1 MALPGRGR
9 EDRGKMGSLL
19 TVKDL
24 VVRFGERTIL
34 DGLSFELVSGE
45 VLAVIG
51 PNGCGKTVL
60 LKSLLRLLPSAG
72 TIDWAAG
79 TRIGYVPQ
87 KIAPDRGLPLRVR
100 EALEAKA
107 RLMGLGR
114 AEVDRV
120 AETAGLGSDVLD
132 AAAGL
137 LSGGQF
143 QKMLI
148 AFALLGQPNV
158 LLFDE
163 PTASLDELSEERVYE
178 LLHRLQIEQGMTVVL
193 VSHDLSVVFRY
204 ATEVLCLSRGFTCS
218 GPPQRVLTPA
228 ALEALYGAPPKYYV
242 HHAERTNP

>member
-1 MALPGRGR
+1 MSRPGRGR
-9 EDRGKMGSLL
+9 EERGKMALLL
-19 TVKDL
+19 TVQDL
-24 VVRFGERTIL
+24 VVRLGERAIL
-34 DGLSFELVSGE
+34 DGISFELLPGE

-60 LKSLLRLLPSAG
+60 LKSLLRLLPSTG
-72 TIDWAAG
+72 TIAWAAG

-107 RLMGLGR
+107 RLMRLGR

-148 AFALLGQPNV
+148 AFALLGRPNV

-178 LLHRLQIEQGMTVVL
+178 LLHRLQSEQGMTVVL

-204 ATEVLCLSRGFTCS
+204 ATQVLCLSRGFTCS
-218 GPPQRVLTPA
+218 GPPRQVLTPA

-242 HHAERTNP
+242 HHGERAKP